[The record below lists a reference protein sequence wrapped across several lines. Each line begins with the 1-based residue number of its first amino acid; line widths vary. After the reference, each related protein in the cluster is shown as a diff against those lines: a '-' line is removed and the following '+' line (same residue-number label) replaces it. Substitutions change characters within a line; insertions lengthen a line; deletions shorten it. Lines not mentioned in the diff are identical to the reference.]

1 MENKVPPSE
10 TLREKEF
17 DMRMRKVMEEIK
29 LDSELPEEGDYK
41 KAYLVLYN
49 NVVSAIHAID
59 ELNFGKAGR
68 YLRYALLDAE
78 ASVCGVEE
86 DGDEERTRE

>member
-41 KAYLVLYN
+41 KAYLVFYN
-49 NVVSAIHAID
+49 NIVSAIQSMD
-59 ELNFGKAGR
+59 ELNFGKAR
-68 YLRYALLDAE
+68 RFLRYALLDAE
-78 ASVCGVEE
+78 AAVSGTEE
-86 DGDEERTRE
+86 EEEL